1 MYESTLYDFENQFLI
16 QFMGFS
22 YAPEVQNIGK
32 KSAHKNLAPAG
43 RNISKPQNPSH
54 QYCTPLGLWGSG

>member
-32 KSAHKNLAPAG
+32 
-43 RNISKPQNPSH
+43 PQNPSH